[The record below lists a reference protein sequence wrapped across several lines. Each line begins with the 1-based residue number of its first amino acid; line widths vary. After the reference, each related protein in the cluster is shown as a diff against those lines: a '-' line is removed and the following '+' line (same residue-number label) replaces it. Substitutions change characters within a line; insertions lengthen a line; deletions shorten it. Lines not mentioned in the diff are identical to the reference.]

1 MSATPSPVV
10 INQVTTTSGGKA
22 YSIELS
28 ATPGNETEIVFPQNA
43 RLLRVQF
50 STRSG
55 NDIDIAFS
63 VGGTSFNIHAAQN
76 WALPVQIPAD
86 GSLWISS
93 THASA
98 TFDLLVGLA
107 Q

>member
-1 MSATPSPVV
+1 MAATTSPVV
-10 INQVTTTSGGKA
+10 IDPVTTTSGGKA

-28 ATPGNETEIVFPQNA
+28 ATPGTETQITFPQNA
-43 RLLRVQF
+43 RLIAVQF

-55 NDIDIAFS
+55 KDIDIAFS
-63 VGGTSFNIHAAQN
+63 VGGTTFNVHAAQN
-76 WALPVQIPAD
+76 WKLPVQIPAN

-107 Q
+107 P